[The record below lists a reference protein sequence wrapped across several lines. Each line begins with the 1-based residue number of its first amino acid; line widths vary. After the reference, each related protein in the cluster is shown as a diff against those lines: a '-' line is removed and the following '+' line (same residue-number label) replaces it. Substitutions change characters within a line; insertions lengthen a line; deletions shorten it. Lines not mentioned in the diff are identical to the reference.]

1 MVTLCTQASQ
11 KNEFSV
17 ISSSLSLV
25 AARWASA
32 SSTRNTILAILF
44 CGAWEIWKTRCRLKY
59 DGELYNGTTI
69 LRRVYNLVHD
79 ITIMHKPK
87 QQASTFDKICLEG
100 LALPVRSITVQ
111 RGKWVW
117 WNKPQNHEYKLNM
130 DGSKKGVLSAGG
142 GVVRNRH
149 DDFVCGFSA
158 PYDVKDIVE
167 AELQALVDGLDLS
180 HAQGLDNIIIE
191 SDSALVVKVIKEAA
205 HSNWRYVYLSR
216 KVKSRLQVN
225 DEVRWIYIEQN
236 KAADLLAKNALELP
250 EKKDFFSCQE
260 VSPIIR
266 KMMFLDRICI
276 PNFRLPCK

>member
-87 QQASTFDKICLEG
+87 RQASTFDKICLEG

-111 RGKWVW
+111 REKWFW
-117 WNKPQNHEYKLNM
+117 WNKPQNHEYKLNV
-130 DGSKKGVLSAGG
+130 DGSKGLATVTTILFVVL
-142 GVVRNRH
+142 VLRMT
-149 DDFVCGFSA
+149 
-158 PYDVKDIVE
+158 
-167 AELQALVDGLDLS
+167 
-180 HAQGLDNIIIE
+180 
-191 SDSALVVKVIKEAA
+191 
-205 HSNWRYVYLSR
+205 SR
-216 KVKSRLQVN
+216 IL
-225 DEVRWIYIEQN
+225 
-236 KAADLLAKNALELP
+236 
-250 EKKDFFSCQE
+250 
-260 VSPIIR
+260 
-266 KMMFLDRICI
+266 
-276 PNFRLPCK
+276 